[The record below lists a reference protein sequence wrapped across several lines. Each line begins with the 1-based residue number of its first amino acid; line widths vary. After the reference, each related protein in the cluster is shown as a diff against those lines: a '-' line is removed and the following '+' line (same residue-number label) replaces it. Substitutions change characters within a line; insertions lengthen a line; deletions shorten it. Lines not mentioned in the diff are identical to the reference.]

1 MRPPGDL
8 EQRQHSADETGSAV
22 SLTVE
27 YVSLDSAEAAATLC
41 RQDEDAYRA
50 ACGREFRLRLK
61 SPPKKLR
68 NGGTPPTIREGYLD
82 IITHASAMKR
92 RRKIILANLE
102 HAGPAREY
110 IRWELQVATEKLQS
124 RARRV
129 ESVRLALH
137 EWSTAKGFDPWA
149 SRLSA
154 ILASALGRRAW
165 RNHMEN
171 QVLASKTAN
180 SSHHVSPLPSRSRS
194 GSAGG
199 GNSGGDVGGRGLY
212 TRSTTGEENLALV
225 PSSSRQLH
233 GKATTQDTA
242 NLPPPALETMFEDD
256 IQDERRSP
264 TVGTDAGSV
273 TTGDPGPGDVAEQ
286 EVASAIAK

>member
-1 MRPPGDL
+1 
-8 EQRQHSADETGSAV
+8 
-22 SLTVE
+22 
-27 YVSLDSAEAAATLC
+27 
-41 RQDEDAYRA
+41 
-50 ACGREFRLRLK
+50 
-61 SPPKKLR
+61 
-68 NGGTPPTIREGYLD
+68 
-82 IITHASAMKR
+82 
-92 RRKIILANLE
+92 
-102 HAGPAREY
+102 
-110 IRWELQVATEKLQS
+110 
-124 RARRV
+124 
-129 ESVRLALH
+129 
-137 EWSTAKGFDPWA
+137 
-149 SRLSA
+149 
-154 ILASALGRRAW
+154 
-165 RNHMEN
+165 MEN

-286 EVASAIAK
+286 EVASAIAKAEQTSAESDGFQRLLNPESDAPPPDGAAGVAELYLALDSLLPSRKHTRGMDYSIDPHACAEFGATWTREVLPGFVEPALLEPVWLVAKEV